1 MNERPLITNI
11 QRFSL
16 HDGPGIRTTVF
27 TKGCSLRCP
36 WCSNPENLNP
46 IIESYVKDGESGTYG
61 EYHSCEEIYAEVMK
75 DRPFYGNK
83 LTNQKHCGKCLT
95 LEKLPGGVTFSGGEA
110 LLQADKLELLFAMLK
125 KADIHM
131 AMETCLFA
139 HERFLGIAL
148 NYMNLFYVDVKLLD
162 EEKCLEVEQ
171 GDLKLYLSNLEL
183 LFSRRGGNFPVVFRI
198 PVIGSYTDTKENMDQ
213 VLGLLRNYTPEKVE
227 LVKGHNLGN
236 DKYKSL
242 SLPIP
247 DYKEV
252 SNEFL
257 KEYKKEIDNLGIH
270 CEICQI

>member
-36 WCSNPENLNP
+36 WCSNPENMKP
-46 IIESYVKDGESGTYG
+46 VIESYVKDGEPGTYG
-61 EYHSCEEIYAEVMK
+61 EYLSCEEIYTEVMK
-75 DRPFYGNK
+75 DRSFYGNK
-83 LTNQKHCGKCLT
+83 LTNQKHCGKCMN
-95 LEKLPGGVTFSGGEA
+95 LEGLPGGVTFSGGEA

-139 HERFLGIAL
+139 RERSLDIAL
-148 NYMNLFYVDVKLLD
+148 DYMDLFYVDVKLLD
-162 EEKCLEVEQ
+162 EEKCRDVEH
-171 GDLKLYLSNLEL
+171 GDLKLYLGNLES
-183 LFSRRGGNFPVVFRI
+183 LFSRRRTDIPVVFRI
-198 PVIGSYTDTKENMDQ
+198 PVIGTYTDTKENMDK
-213 VLGLLRNYTPEKVE
+213 VLGLLRNYMPEKVE
-227 LVKGHNLGN
+227 LIKGHNLG
-236 DKYKSL
+236 DEKYKSL
-242 SLPIP
+242 GMPIP
-247 DYKEV
+247 GYREV

-257 KEYKKEIDNLGIH
+257 KEYKKAIDNLGIP